1 MKNIL
6 NLADCFSVMMN
17 YLHEGVLIIDKESRI
32 IDLNISARRMMGN
45 NGDLQRGDS
54 LLDKIPR
61 RNRKLRDLILK
72 TSNIME
78 NVYEQPVTFN
88 GSGKTTKLVVTIIH
102 AETSDDTPS
111 TYRMILLHDTT
122 RLWKMHREQRE
133 LIRQIKKNYS
143 DHLESLKQ
151 IADNVAHEVRNPLV
165 SIGGYANLLLRKF
178 EEGVEDIE
186 ETKKYL
192 EYIKQDAERLNQLT
206 SMVEEYSDIKDMR
219 LSEIY
224 IDSFLNEMIELL
236 TLSAAGKNIS
246 IENNIDHETECSLF
260 IDQKKMH
267 IALTNLLNYA
277 AVNCE
282 KGSRVC
288 ISRNFNSF
296 EASIIISFE
305 SDEIRE
311 DSVQFIFD
319 PFHPGNSATLDFDM
333 AVAQRIVILHGGI
346 IYPAVSENTVTFRVT
361 IPREKRSREA

>member
-17 YLHEGVLIIDKESRI
+17 YLHEGVLIIDNESSI
-32 IDLNISARRMMGN
+32 IDSNISARKMMGN
-45 NGDLQRGDS
+45 NGELQRGES
-54 LLDKIPR
+54 LLDRIPR

-72 TSNIME
+72 TSNILE

-88 GSGKTTKLVVTIIH
+88 GSGKTAKLVVTIIH

-133 LIRQIKKNYS
+133 LIRQIKRNYS

-165 SIGGYANLLLRKF
+165 SIGGYANLLLRKY
-178 EEGVEDIE
+178 EEGVDIE

-219 LSEIY
+219 LSEIHL
-224 IDSFLNEMIELL
+224 DSFLNEMIELL

-246 IENNIDHETECSLF
+246 VENNIDHETECSLF
-260 IDQKKMH
+260 IDQKKMNT
-267 IALTNLLNYA
+267 ALTNLLNFA

-282 KGSRVC
+282 KGSRVS
-288 ISRNFNSF
+288 ISRHFNSF

-305 SDEIRE
+305 SDEFRE

-319 PFHPGNSATLDFDM
+319 PFHPGNAATSNFDM

-346 IYPAVSENTVTFRVT
+346 IYPTVSENTVTFRVT
-361 IPREKRSREA
+361 IPREKRRREE